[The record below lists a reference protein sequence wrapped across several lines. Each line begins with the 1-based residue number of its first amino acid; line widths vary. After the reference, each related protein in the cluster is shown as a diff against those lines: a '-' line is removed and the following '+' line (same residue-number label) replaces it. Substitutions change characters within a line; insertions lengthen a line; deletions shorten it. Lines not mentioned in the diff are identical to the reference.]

1 MFGNVMNA
9 HPPEA
14 PRKNPGDSHF
24 AELQHQAGD
33 AAAFLKQLANEK
45 RLLILCRLALGEATV
60 SELCEMADLSQSAM
74 SQHLAKMRSEGLVS
88 GRKAGL
94 QVHYSIADERC
105 HGILKHL
112 KEDFC
117 IAADGLTG

>member
-1 MFGNVMNA
+1 MNA
-9 HPPEA
+9 HSPKTPA
-14 PRKNPGDSHF
+14 TGPVDPHF

-60 SELCEMADLSQSAM
+60 TELCEMADLSQSAM

-88 GRKAGL
+88 GRKSGL
-94 QVHYSIADERC
+94 QVHYSIADARC

-117 IAADGLTG
+117 IAADSLTG

>member
-1 MFGNVMNA
+1 MNA
-9 HPPEA
+9 QPAKPA
-14 PRKNPGDSHF
+14 TMKPVDSHF

-74 SQHLAKMRSEGLVS
+74 SQHLAKMRSEGLVA

-112 KEDFC
+112 KEEFC
-117 IAADGLTG
+117 IAADGLSG

>member
-1 MFGNVMNA
+1 MTANLLKT
-9 HPPEA
+9 PIDTP
-14 PRKNPGDSHF
+14 F

-74 SQHLAKMRSEGLVS
+74 SQHLAKMRNEGLVT

-94 QVHYSIADERC
+94 LVYYSIADERC

-117 IAADGLTG
+117 TAADRLKG

>member
-1 MFGNVMNA
+1 MFGKPM
-9 HPPEA
+9 
-14 PRKNPGDSHF
+14 KTNPNQSAADSHF
-24 AELQHQAGD
+24 ADLQHQAGD

-60 SELCEMADLSQSAM
+60 SELCEMAGLSQSAM
-74 SQHLAKMRSEGLVS
+74 SQHLAKMRSEGLVA

-117 IAADGLTG
+117 TAAVNLNS

>member
-1 MFGNVMNA
+1 MNTNPPKTPPGNT
-9 HPPEA
+9 
-14 PRKNPGDSHF
+14 GDTPF

-45 RLLILCRLALGEATV
+45 RLLILCRLAQGEATV
-60 SELCEMADLSQSAM
+60 TELCEMADLSQSAM
-74 SQHLAKMRSEGLVS
+74 SQHLAKMRSEGLVA
-88 GRKAGL
+88 GRKSGL

-105 HGILKHL
+105 HGILRYL

-117 IAADGLTG
+117 IAADGLSG

>member
-1 MFGNVMNA
+1 MTASPTASATDV
-9 HPPEA
+9 
-14 PRKNPGDSHF
+14 HF
-24 AELQHQAGD
+24 ADLQHQAGD

-45 RLLILCRLALGEATV
+45 RLLILCRLAMGEATV
-60 SELCEMADLSQSAM
+60 SELCEMAGLSQSAM

-117 IAADGLTG
+117 IAADSLQG